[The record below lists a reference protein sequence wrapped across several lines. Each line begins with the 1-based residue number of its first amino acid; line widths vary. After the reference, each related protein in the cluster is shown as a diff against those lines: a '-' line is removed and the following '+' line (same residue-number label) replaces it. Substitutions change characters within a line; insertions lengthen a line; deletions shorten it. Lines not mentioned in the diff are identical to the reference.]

1 MKSLFALSRKILPV
15 ALLAGSIVSLSA
27 QNEPGCQLVL
37 RTGRSIPL
45 SAVAS
50 QGDNFV
56 VRSPAA
62 GFTEGAVIPGDTVSH
77 VSGEKPMAL
86 SIGTAQLL
94 MGRSSEAIKT
104 LESSVNSLRP
114 TARISGNYWI
124 HAARVLALAYAL
136 ERETAK
142 IDPLVKE
149 ISDATSAQGHDPI
162 DRLTKA
168 LSISIASGIDARVSA
183 LNDLI
188 SETNPVE
195 ISAFASYFKG
205 RLLEENKRIDEALK
219 SYLTVGCLYP
229 SGNVLATSA
238 AELHTGILLSARED
252 RRDEAVAILK
262 SALAGSAGTA
272 IGEEA
277 AKRIESLAD
286 VGDQPKEPGDAG
298 K

>member
-1 MKSLFALSRKILPV
+1 MKPISSLFRKILPA
-15 ALLAGSIVSLSA
+15 ALLAGSVFSLPA
-27 QNEPGCQLVL
+27 QEEPGCQLVL

-56 VRSPAA
+56 VRAPAA
-62 GFTEGAVIPGDTVSH
+62 GFAEGAVIAGDAISH

-94 MGRSSEAIKT
+94 MGRAGDAVKT
-104 LESSVNSLRP
+104 LEPSVDSLRP
-114 TARISGNYWI
+114 TSRISGNYWI
-124 HAARVLALAYAL
+124 HTARVLSLAYAL
-136 ERETAK
+136 NRETAK
-142 IDPLVKE
+142 IEPLVKE
-149 ISDATSAQGHDPI
+149 ISDTTPAQGHDPI
-162 DRLTKA
+162 DRLAKA
-168 LSISIASGIDARVSA
+168 LSISIASGIDDRVRA

-205 RLLEENKRIDEALK
+205 RLLEENKRNDDALK

-238 AELHTGILLSARED
+238 AELHTGILLSTKEG

-262 SALAGSAGTA
+262 SALAGAAGTA

-286 VGDQPKEPGDAG
+286 VGDQPKEPAETG